1 MVMFYRTNNKPIK
14 DAGVTMSLLT
24 PLYTVYEWY
33 LSRNLRQENMPR
45 HVALIMDGNRRYS
58 KIQGDMN
65 SIEGHKRGVSTLE
78 KVLDW
83 CIDLG
88 IEIVTV
94 YAFSIENFKR
104 SPEEVKGLMELF
116 KHNFETIGQNKRI
129 HQNNVKLRAVGK
141 LELLPDDVREA
152 IRKAEESTSKYN
164 KRQVN
169 IAIGYDG
176 RLEIVDAIKKIANQV
191 KDGKLDP
198 DEIDENI
205 VNENLYTAGLVD
217 PNLII
222 RTSGEERLSGFLL
235 WQSSY
240 SELYF
245 CDSLWPQLRK
255 VDFLRAIRDYQNR
268 ERRFGV

>member
-1 MVMFYRTNNKPIK
+1 
-14 DAGVTMSLLT
+14 MSPLK
-24 PLYTVYEWY
+24 PLYAVYEWY
-33 LSRNLRQENMPR
+33 ISRNLRSENMPK
-45 HVALIMDGNRRYS
+45 HVAIIMDGNRRFS
-58 KIQGDMN
+58 KIQGNIDN
-65 SIEGHKRGVSTLE
+65 IEGHKRGINTLE
-78 KVLDW
+78 QVLDW
-83 CIDLG
+83 CLDLG
-88 IEIVTV
+88 IEILTV

-104 SPEEVKGLMELF
+104 PKNEVEGLMALF
-116 KHNFETIGQNKRI
+116 KENFGSIALNKKI
-129 HQNNVKLRAVGK
+129 HKNKVRMKAVGK

-152 IRKAEESTSKYN
+152 IKIAEDSTSKYN
-164 KRQVN
+164 DRLVN

-176 RLEIVDAIKKIANQV
+176 RLEIVDAMKKIAKDV
-191 KDGKLDP
+191 KNGKYKPED
-198 DEIDENI
+198 IDERL

-255 VDFLRAIRDYQNR
+255 VDFLRALRSYQQR